1 LITDVM
7 GWLGGNAVVL
17 GAFVLL
23 EFARR
28 ATPEKHYAN
37 GTQRRPSPGSR
48 QVEYVLQI
56 AASAAL
62 FSSALNS
69 TGKQITTSR
78 LDPSNHLVEHVAAG
92 HASTVPQTIL
102 NALLKHVLGI

>member
-1 LITDVM
+1 MQTRLQNLACAD
-7 GWLGGNAVVL
+7 
-17 GAFVLL
+17 
-23 EFARR
+23 R
-28 ATPEKHYAN
+28 
-37 GTQRRPSPGSR
+37 
-48 QVEYVLQI
+48 YVLQI

-78 LDPSNHLVEHVAAG
+78 LDPRNHLVEHVAAG

-102 NALLKHVLGI
+102 NARFSQSKRQ

>member
-1 LITDVM
+1 MQTRLQNLACAD
-7 GWLGGNAVVL
+7 
-17 GAFVLL
+17 
-23 EFARR
+23 
-28 ATPEKHYAN
+28 
-37 GTQRRPSPGSR
+37 SR
-48 QVEYVLQI
+48 VEYVLQI